1 MVVVERLDEFK
12 GREIDRSAVLQ
23 NNRREVS
30 ERTEV
35 LKDEPTQEKGLARV
49 STRLADVLFLR
60 PRDSCR
66 TCSMISFQYIIE
78 LELQKEKKIEN

>member
-35 LKDEPTQEKGLARV
+35 LKDEPT
-49 STRLADVLFLR
+49 
-60 PRDSCR
+60 
-66 TCSMISFQYIIE
+66 
-78 LELQKEKKIEN
+78 